1 MDHARHLRNSREN
14 FQAIETVMSA
24 SITKNTV
31 TDEATS
37 QTWAAFDFDGTLTR
51 RDTLVPFLRQVLG
64 VRRLTTV
71 MTLEAPGLLAY
82 ASGAIPNDHAK
93 VRLLRRALG
102 GMRKEALEAEGNC
115 FAEQGVP
122 PLLRPVMLQR
132 LLRHQE
138 LGHVCVLVTASLT
151 LYTKPWA
158 ESFGFVHVIGSK
170 LVFDEQ
176 RKAIGTLVGGNCYG
190 PEKEKRLRTLLPP
203 KVRLYAYGDS
213 RGDKEMLA
221 MADHGWRLGRE
232 NKYGEIL
239 PTI

>member
-1 MDHARHLRNSREN
+1 MDHAHHPRHSRAD
-14 FQAIETVMSA
+14 FQAIETVMPA
-24 SITKNTV
+24 SITENTTV
-31 TDEATS
+31 DETVS
-37 QTWAAFDFDGTLTR
+37 QAWAAFDFDGTLTR

-71 MTLEAPGLLAY
+71 MTLEAPGLIAY
-82 ASGAIPNDHAK
+82 AAGVIPNNQAK

-102 GMRKEALEAEGNC
+102 GMCKEALEAEGNC

-122 PLLRPVMLQR
+122 PLLRPVMLRR
-132 LLRHQE
+132 LLRHQK

-158 ESFGFVHVIGSK
+158 ESFGFAHVIGSK
-170 LVFDEQ
+170 LAFDEQ
-176 RKAIGTLVGGNCYG
+176 RKATGALIGGNCYG

-213 RGDKEMLA
+213 RGDQEMLT

-232 NKYGEIL
+232 NKYGETL